1 MNLEALKEICKNN
14 PEILE
19 KSALDNGSDPDTVK
33 GIALFAI
40 GNGYD
45 SLSVNQKYHFDKSI
59 RKLIENVQCDGYTH
73 ELEEEHTDCPA
84 ILNDENLVEYYQ
96 NDGGYCE
103 RCQGQ
108 ADSDAHSRAAF
119 FED

>member
-1 MNLEALKEICKNN
+1 MNLDALREICQNN

-19 KSALDNGSDPDTVK
+19 QSAKDNEADPYAVK

-40 GNGYD
+40 GNGYEA
-45 SLSVNQKYHFDKSI
+45 LSPNQKYHFDKSI

-73 ELEEEHTDCPA
+73 ELEEEHIECTA
-84 ILNDENLVEYYQ
+84 ILNDEDLVLYYQ

-103 RCQGQ
+103 SCQGQ
-108 ADSDAHSRAAF
+108 ADSDAHSKVRF